1 MDDIKFQS
9 IVVSEIENALGFYD
23 TEFSG
28 DRVRLMNRYLG
39 EPLGNEQEGRSQ
51 VVSTEVAD
59 VIEMIM
65 PSLMRIFA
73 STDEAVRFVPRGPE
87 DVAAAE
93 QATDYCNFILN
104 SDNNG
109 FLILHNWFKDALLL
123 KLGIVKT
130 YYDER
135 VDVDEEMYEGLTDQ
149 ELTIMLSDPDVE
161 LVERDEVPI
170 GPAPMDGGT
179 DTRPVLY
186 DVKIRRVRRS
196 GNVIVQNVPNEEFLV
211 AKRAR
216 DLNTAPFVA
225 HRTTMPVS
233 DLIAMGYDEDVVMK
247 YAGYTELENIE
258 ERQTRFQDLETNAEY
273 SRAED
278 SMKDVLVTEV
288 YIRSDYDDDGI
299 AELRRVVCL
308 GTSYEIVENYTCDAI
323 PFACL
328 SPIMMP
334 HRLVGR
340 SVAELVEDLQ
350 VIKSTV
356 MRQYLDN
363 MYAMNNSRVAAVEG
377 QVNLDDLLT
386 NRPGGVV
393 RVRAPGM
400 VQPIAPAPIGQF
412 TFPMLEY
419 LDLVREQRTGLS
431 RASMGLDPDALQST
445 TAAAVNATVSAAQG
459 KVEMIARV
467 FAETGVKN
475 LFKNILHL
483 VTKHQNKPRMI
494 RLRNTFVPM
503 DPRTWENEFDM
514 TVNVGLGN
522 GQVEQKL
529 AVLGQIAAK
538 QEMILTTAGMNNPL
552 VNLSQYRNTLSKI
565 VELAG
570 FKDASQFF
578 LDPAQQPQ
586 QQPQPPQPSPEEQ
599 KAAAEIELKKQKMMA
614 DIELEKQKLTME
626 FELKRQELQMEAQ
639 LKSAEI
645 ITAADINTNI
655 RSPLS
660 S

>member
-9 IVVSEIENALGFYD
+9 IVSSEIENALGFYD
-23 TEFSG
+23 TQFSA
-28 DRVRLMNRYLG
+28 DRIRLMRRYLG

-51 VVSTEVAD
+51 VVATEVSD
-59 VIEMIM
+59 VVEMVM
-65 PSLMRIFA
+65 PSLMRIFG
-73 STDEAVRFVPRGPE
+73 STDNTVSFVPRGPE

-104 SDNNG
+104 SDNDG
-109 FLILHNWFKDALLL
+109 FLILHNFFKSALIE
-123 KLGIVKT
+123 KLGVVKV
-130 YYDER
+130 YWDEKL
-135 VDVDEEMYEGLTDQ
+135 DIGEETYEGLTEQ
-149 ELTIMLSDPDVE
+149 ELEIMLSDENVE
-161 LVERDEVPI
+161 LIERDEYPL
-170 GPAPMDGGT
+170 GPAPAEGQYDP
-179 DTRPVLY
+179 RPKLY
-186 DVKIRRVRRS
+186 DVKLRRTRS
-196 GNVIVQNVPNEEFLV
+196 DGRVVVENVPCEEFLV
-211 AKRAR
+211 SRRAKSLDDAH
-216 DLNTAPFVA
+216 FVA
-225 HRTTMPVS
+225 HRTTMTVS
-233 DLIAMGYDEDVVMK
+233 DLIAMGYDEDVVMQN
-247 YAGYTELENIE
+247 AGYSELENLQ
-258 ERQTRFQDLETNAEY
+258 ERQTRFQDIETNAAT
-273 SRAED
+273 SASED

-308 GTSYEIVENYTCDAI
+308 GTGYEIVENCTCDAI

-334 HRLVGR
+334 HRLIGR
-340 SVAELVEDLQ
+340 SIAELVEDLQ
-350 VIKSTV
+350 VVKSTV
-356 MRQYLDN
+356 IRQYLDN
-363 MYAMNNSRVAAVEG
+363 LYAMNNSRVTAVEG

-400 VQPIAPAPIGQF
+400 VQPLAPAPIGQF

-445 TAAAVNATVSAAQG
+445 TAAAVNATVTAAQG
-459 KVEMIARV
+459 KIEMIARV
-467 FAETGVKN
+467 FAETGVKR

-483 VTKHQNKPRMI
+483 VTQHQNKPRII

-503 DPRTWENEFDM
+503 DPREWENEFDM
-514 TVNVGLGN
+514 SINVGLGN
-522 GQVEQKL
+522 GQVDQKL
-529 AVLGQIAAK
+529 SALAQIAQK
-538 QEMILTTAGMNNPL
+538 QEMLLNQGGMNNPL
-552 VNLSQYRNTLSKI
+552 VSLSQYRNTLAKI

-586 QQPQPPQPSPEEQ
+586 QQPQQPQQPSPEQQ

-614 DIELEKQKLTME
+614 DIELEKQKMQME
-626 FELKRQELQMEAQ
+626 YDLKRQELAIEAQ
-639 LKSAEI
+639 LKGIQIA
-645 ITAADINTNI
+645 TDANVAPNI

-660 S
+660 